1 MRKIDPNT
9 LELEERVVKTN
20 KCQKTH
26 KGGRTLSW
34 NALVV
39 VGDGHGHVGAA
50 IGKARGI
57 PDAIRKGFEAA
68 KKELISVPL
77 AGQTIPHQIQSH
89 HGASVVLLKP
99 ASPGTGVV
107 AGGSMRHILEA
118 AGVKDVVAKSLGS
131 ANAIN
136 TAWAT
141 LRALSELRSPTEVA
155 RLRGVETEQLTYRPP
170 GGSEGANGNGR
181 GEVAVAPEAR
191 RRGSGARGAAPA
203 AAAVAEAERPGPEV
217 TPAGGSVAEPE
228 AAPPAEPE
236 LAPDEGT
243 TAEGAE
249 DAQ

>member
-1 MRKIDPNT
+1 MPKIDPSS

-68 KKELISVPL
+68 KKELIRVPL
-77 AGQTIPHQIQSH
+77 AGATIPHQIQSH
-89 HGASVVLLKP
+89 HGASIVLLKP
-99 ASPGTGVV
+99 AAPGTGIV

-131 ANAIN
+131 ANSIN
-136 TAWAT
+136 TTWAT
-141 LRALSELRSPTEVA
+141 LRALGELRSPGEMA
-155 RLRGVETEQLTYRPP
+155 RLRGVDVDDFTPRRNGSTNGTNGQAAPTIAAAPAAPTIAAAPAIAAERSSDAVPAAEDRSEVTQGAEPAP
-170 GGSEGANGNGR
+170 GSEGA
-181 GEVAVAPEAR
+181 GETV
-191 RRGSGARGAAPA
+191 S
-203 AAAVAEAERPGPEV
+203 AAVAEAGD
-217 TPAGGSVAEPE
+217 AE
-228 AAPPAEPE
+228 
-236 LAPDEGT
+236 
-243 TAEGAE
+243 
-249 DAQ
+249 

>member
-1 MRKIDPNT
+1 MPKIDPNT

-68 KKELISVPL
+68 KRELIKVPL
-77 AGQTIPHQIQSH
+77 SGATIPHQIQSH
-89 HGASVVLLKP
+89 HGASIVLLKP

-118 AGVKDVVAKSLGS
+118 AGVKDVVAKSIGS

-136 TAWAT
+136 TTWAT
-141 LRALSELRSPTEVA
+141 LRALSELRSPAEMA
-155 RLRGVETEQLTYRPP
+155 KLRGVDVAELTARPR
-170 GGSEGANGNGR
+170 GAMNGANGR
-181 GEVAVAPEAR
+181 ASQAAAA
-191 RRGSGARGAAPA
+191 SAAPA
-203 AAAVAEAERPGPEV
+203 VV
-217 TPAGGSVAEPE
+217 E
-228 AAPPAEPE
+228 AAPVAETVSAPVVVEAAPATETVSAPVVGEAVAAEEPVAAGVTE
-236 LAPDEGT
+236 AGD
-243 TAEGAE
+243 AE
-249 DAQ
+249 

>member
-1 MRKIDPNT
+1 MPRIDPNT

-57 PDAIRKGFEAA
+57 PDAIRKGFESA
-68 KKELISVPL
+68 KKELIRVPL
-77 AGQTIPHQIQSH
+77 AGQTIPHRIQSH
-89 HGASVVLLKP
+89 HGASIVLLKP

-118 AGVKDVVAKSLGS
+118 AGVRDVIGKSLGS

-141 LRALSELRSPTEVA
+141 LKALQSLRSPAEVA
-155 RLRGVETEQLTYRPP
+155 RLRGAEEELTSSRN
-170 GGSEGANGNGR
+170 GGNANGGPIDT
-181 GEVAVAPEAR
+181 EL
-191 RRGSGARGAAPA
+191 AAG
-203 AAAVAEAERPGPEV
+203 EAEN
-217 TPAGGSVAEPE
+217 A
-228 AAPPAEPE
+228 
-236 LAPDEGT
+236 D
-243 TAEGAE
+243 
-249 DAQ
+249 

>member
-1 MRKIDPNT
+1 MPKIDPST

-68 KKELISVPL
+68 KKELIRVPL
-77 AGQTIPHQIQSH
+77 AGVTIPHAVRSH

-99 ASPGTGVV
+99 ATPGTGVV

-118 AGVKDVVAKSLGS
+118 AGVKDVVGKSLGS

-141 LRALSELRSPTEVA
+141 LQALSELRSPEQIL
-155 RLRGVETEQLTYRPP
+155 RLRGFEDEPDGRRN
-170 GGSEGANGNGR
+170 GGNGT
-181 GEVAVAPEAR
+181 GPAVD
-191 RRGSGARGAAPA
+191 
-203 AAAVAEAERPGPEV
+203 
-217 TPAGGSVAEPE
+217 AGAEPE
-228 AAPPAEPE
+228 AAEA
-236 LAPDEGT
+236 GN
-243 TAEGAE
+243 GH
-249 DAQ
+249 

>member
-1 MRKIDPNT
+1 MPKIDPSS

-68 KKELISVPL
+68 KKELIRVPL
-77 AGQTIPHQIQSH
+77 AGATIPHQIQSH
-89 HGASVVLLKP
+89 HGASIVLLKP
-99 ASPGTGVV
+99 AAPGTGIV

-131 ANAIN
+131 ANSIN
-136 TAWAT
+136 TTWAT
-141 LRALSELRSPTEVA
+141 LRALGELRSPGEMA
-155 RLRGVETEQLTYRPP
+155 RLRGVDAEDLTPRRNGGSNGTNGHAPSPAAAVAAEPVATQVAPATEAPVARAAEDPA
-170 GGSEGANGNGR
+170 GGSEGA
-181 GEVAVAPEAR
+181 GETV
-191 RRGSGARGAAPA
+191 ST
-203 AAAVAEAERPGPEV
+203 AVAEAGD
-217 TPAGGSVAEPE
+217 AE
-228 AAPPAEPE
+228 
-236 LAPDEGT
+236 
-243 TAEGAE
+243 
-249 DAQ
+249 

>member
-1 MRKIDPNT
+1 MPKIDPSS

-57 PDAIRKGFEAA
+57 PDAIRKGFESA
-68 KKELISVPL
+68 KKELIRVPL

-89 HGASVVLLKP
+89 HGASIVLLKP

-131 ANAIN
+131 ANSIN
-136 TAWAT
+136 TTWAT
-141 LRALSELRSPTEVA
+141 LRALSELRSPGEMA
-155 RLRGVETEQLTYRPP
+155 KLRGVDAADLTPRRN
-170 GGSEGANGNGR
+170 GSSNGANGQS
-181 GEVAVAPEAR
+181 P
-191 RRGSGARGAAPA
+191 APA
-203 AAAVAEAERPGPEV
+203 AVRVEPEPAAVPAVSAAPE
-217 TPAGGSVAEPE
+217 PAFAPEPE
-228 AAPPAEPE
+228 TAIPAEPVS
-236 LAPDEGT
+236 PV
-243 TAEGAE
+243 AEEAGNAE
-249 DAQ
+249 

>member
-1 MRKIDPNT
+1 MPKIDPSS

-68 KKELISVPL
+68 KKELIRVPL
-77 AGQTIPHQIQSH
+77 AGATIPHQIRSH
-89 HGASVVLLKP
+89 HGASIVLLKP
-99 ASPGTGVV
+99 AAPGTGIV

-141 LRALSELRSPTEVA
+141 LRALSELRSPGEMA
-155 RLRGVETEQLTYRPP
+155 KLRGVEAEELSGRRNGPTN
-170 GGSEGANGNGR
+170 GASGNGR
-181 GEVAVAPEAR
+181 SEAVGR
-191 RRGSGARGAAPA
+191 
-203 AAAVAEAERPGPEV
+203 VNAEAAGPEE
-217 TPAGGSVAEPE
+217 GEPE
-228 AAPPAEPE
+228 AALPGSSPAP
-236 LAPDEGT
+236 AGRPV
-243 TAEGAE
+243 
-249 DAQ
+249 

>member
-1 MRKIDPNT
+1 MPKIDPNT

-39 VGDGHGHVGAA
+39 VGDGQGHVGAA

-68 KKELISVPL
+68 KKELIRVPL
-77 AGQTIPHQIQSH
+77 AGNTIPHQVRSH
-89 HGASVVLLKP
+89 HGAAEVLLKP

-118 AGVKDVVAKSLGS
+118 VGVKDVVGKSLGS
-131 ANAIN
+131 ASAIN

-141 LRALSELRSPTEVA
+141 LKALSELRSPQEMA
-155 RLRGVETEQLTYRPP
+155 RLRGVELHDGRS
-170 GGSEGANGNGR
+170 GRNGGNGAAAP
-181 GEVAVAPEAR
+181 EVAAVASETSSPVAEA
-191 RRGSGARGAAPA
+191 GPA
-203 AAAVAEAERPGPEV
+203 AAMAEGGEPVAVVDAEAEN
-217 TPAGGSVAEPE
+217 A
-228 AAPPAEPE
+228 
-236 LAPDEGT
+236 DQ
-243 TAEGAE
+243 
-249 DAQ
+249 D

>member
-1 MRKIDPNT
+1 MPKIDPNT

-77 AGQTIPHQIQSH
+77 TGNTIPHQVQASA
-89 HGASVVLLKP
+89 GAAVVMLKP

-107 AGGSMRHILEA
+107 AGGSVRHILEA
-118 AGVKDVVAKSLGS
+118 AGVKDVLAKSLGS
-131 ANAIN
+131 SNAIN

-141 LRALSELRSPTEVA
+141 IKALSELRSVERVA
-155 RLRGVETEQLTYRPP
+155 ALRGIAPEDLPVR
-170 GGSEGANGNGR
+170 R
-181 GEVAVAPEAR
+181 VAV
-191 RRGSGARGAAPA
+191 
-203 AAAVAEAERPGPEV
+203 
-217 TPAGGSVAEPE
+217 SV
-228 AAPPAEPE
+228 
-236 LAPDEGT
+236 
-243 TAEGAE
+243 
-249 DAQ
+249 

>member
-1 MRKIDPNT
+1 MPKIDPNS

-68 KKELISVPL
+68 KKELIKVPL
-77 AGQTIPHQIQSH
+77 AGATIPHQITSH
-89 HGASVVLLKP
+89 HGASIVLLKP
-99 ASPGTGVV
+99 AQPGTGVV

-118 AGVKDVVAKSLGS
+118 AGVKDVVGKSLGS

-136 TAWAT
+136 TTWAT
-141 LRALSELRSPTEVA
+141 LRALSELRSPGEMA
-155 RLRGVETEQLTYRPP
+155 RLRGYEDESQIGQRN
-170 GGSEGANGNGR
+170 GGNGNGR
-181 GEVAVAPEAR
+181 TAGLDEPID
-191 RRGSGARGAAPA
+191 A
-203 AAAVAEAERPGPEV
+203 AAAGPAAVAGANDAE
-217 TPAGGSVAEPE
+217 
-228 AAPPAEPE
+228 
-236 LAPDEGT
+236 
-243 TAEGAE
+243 
-249 DAQ
+249 

>member
-1 MRKIDPNT
+1 MPKIDPNT

-68 KKELISVPL
+68 KKELIQVPL
-77 AGQTIPHQIQSH
+77 AGTTIPHQIRCH
-89 HGASVVLLKP
+89 HGAAEVLLKP
-99 ASPGTGVV
+99 AAPGTGVV

-118 AGVKDVVAKSLGS
+118 AGVKDVVGKSLGS

-141 LRALSELRSPTEVA
+141 LHALEQLRSPGEMA
-155 RLRGVETEQLTYRPP
+155 RLRGVEEQLTGHR
-170 GGSEGANGNGR
+170 NGR
-181 GEVAVAPEAR
+181 GAQPEPAAEVASSAAPER
-191 RRGSGARGAAPA
+191 VA
-203 AAAVAEAERPGPEV
+203 AAAEGE
-217 TPAGGSVAEPE
+217 PAFSEPE
-228 AAPPAEPE
+228 GENA
-236 LAPDEGT
+236 D
-243 TAEGAE
+243 
-249 DAQ
+249 

>member
-1 MRKIDPNT
+1 MPKIDPNT

-39 VGDGHGHVGAA
+39 VGDGQGHVGAA

-68 KKELISVPL
+68 KKELIEVALS
-77 AGQTIPHQIQSH
+77 GNTIPHQVRSH
-89 HGASVVLLKP
+89 HGAAEVLLKP

-118 AGVKDVVAKSLGS
+118 VGVKDVVGKSLGS
-131 ANAIN
+131 ASAIN

-141 LRALSELRSPTEVA
+141 LKALSELRSPQEMA
-155 RLRGVETEQLTYRPP
+155 RLRGVEFEDRSN
-170 GGSEGANGNGR
+170 GRSRGGNG
-181 GEVAVAPEAR
+181 AAAPEAETV
-191 RRGSGARGAAPA
+191 AEQPVPAAVAAAPEQAAEPEPA
-203 AAAVAEAERPGPEV
+203 AAMGAEAEN
-217 TPAGGSVAEPE
+217 A
-228 AAPPAEPE
+228 
-236 LAPDEGT
+236 DEN
-243 TAEGAE
+243 
-249 DAQ
+249 

>member
-1 MRKIDPNT
+1 MPKIDPSS

-68 KKELISVPL
+68 KKELIRVPL
-77 AGQTIPHQIQSH
+77 AGQTIPHAIRSH

-118 AGVKDVVAKSLGS
+118 AGVKDVVGKSLGS

-141 LRALSELRSPTEVA
+141 LQALSELRSPDQIA
-155 RLRGVETEQLTYRPP
+155 RLRGVEVEL
-170 GGSEGANGNGR
+170 SEKRNGGNGAR
-181 GEVAVAPEAR
+181 PAVASEPEVET
-191 RRGSGARGAAPA
+191 AAPVA
-203 AAAVAEAERPGPEV
+203 AAEAG
-217 TPAGGSVAEPE
+217 
-228 AAPPAEPE
+228 
-236 LAPDEGT
+236 
-243 TAEGAE
+243 
-249 DAQ
+249 DA

>member
-1 MRKIDPNT
+1 MPRIDPNS

-68 KKELISVPL
+68 KKDLIKVPL
-77 AGQTIPHQIQSH
+77 SGVTIPHQIRSH
-89 HGASVVLLKP
+89 HGASEVLLKP

-131 ANAIN
+131 ANSIN

-141 LRALSELRSPTEVA
+141 LRALSELRSPGEMA
-155 RLRGVETEQLTYRPP
+155 RLRGADLDEPTNGRAS
-170 GGSEGANGNGR
+170 GGNGA
-181 GEVAVAPEAR
+181 GPDT
-191 RRGSGARGAAPA
+191 
-203 AAAVAEAERPGPEV
+203 AVAEAEN
-217 TPAGGSVAEPE
+217 A
-228 AAPPAEPE
+228 
-236 LAPDEGT
+236 D
-243 TAEGAE
+243 
-249 DAQ
+249 